1 MANIEIVLRYYLYSF
16 EQQRRGL
23 ACSCH
28 TSCYLAITFLELKG
42 IKVLLKQS
50 DEIADFILV

>member
-1 MANIEIVLRYYLYSF
+1 MANIKIVLRYYLYSF

-28 TSCYLAITFLELKG
+28 TGCYLAITFLEFKG
-42 IKVLLKQS
+42 MKVLLKQS
-50 DEIADFILV
+50 DEISDVILV